1 VQGLT
6 HPGAFHDI
14 SFELREGEIL
24 GIAGLVGSGRTEIV
38 RAIFGAG
45 KAGGRCELEGKGI
58 LRRSPRRCKAL
69 GIGMIQEDRHRDS
82 VIPGLSVSVNLGIG
96 VLGRLS
102 GAVGFLS
109 PHRIKK
115 NASAMI
121 ERMRVVPPDPDRE
134 IQLLSGGNQQKV
146 MVGRWLCLDPKV
158 IIFDEPTHGIDVGT
172 KAQVYK
178 LIMDLACE
186 RRGIILI
193 SSEFIEIVNL
203 ADRIL
208 VIREGRLVRELPG
221 RETDVDALF
230 AECVKK
236 GGR

>member
-1 VQGLT
+1 
-6 HPGAFHDI
+6 
-14 SFELREGEIL
+14 
-24 GIAGLVGSGRTEIV
+24 
-38 RAIFGAG
+38 
-45 KAGGRCELEGKGI
+45 
-58 LRRSPRRCKAL
+58 
-69 GIGMIQEDRHRDS
+69 MIQEDRHRDS